1 VNRDP
6 AACLGDMLDY
16 ARDVEA
22 FVGPSAFPVQVST
35 SFSDLQEFGS
45 KIIGPHI
52 ATERP
57 SAPVRPYAPGMRKNP
72 FVAGMDAEVFA
83 KDRKT
88 QYAVLRALEVIGEA
102 AKRVP
107 PDTQARFPDT
117 PWRQIIGMRNIIA
130 HDYLGNPD
138 KGFSGD

>member
-1 VNRDP
+1 MSHDP

-22 FVGPSAFPVQVST
+22 
-35 SFSDLQEFGS
+35 
-45 KIIGPHI
+45 
-52 ATERP
+52 
-57 SAPVRPYAPGMRKNP
+57 

-107 PDTQARFPDT
+107 PIRRRGSPIRPGVRLSACETSSRMTTSAF
-117 PWRQIIGMRNIIA
+117 A
-130 HDYLGNPD
+130 
-138 KGFSGD
+138 